1 VHGTNEV
8 ITCRRTAAVA
18 HAVDSSTVKSTV
30 EPGLQ
35 GLAIVMVTLL
45 ALAIVLAFAVAF
57 A

>member
-1 VHGTNEV
+1 MGRT
-8 ITCRRTAAVA
+8 RSLRTAAVA